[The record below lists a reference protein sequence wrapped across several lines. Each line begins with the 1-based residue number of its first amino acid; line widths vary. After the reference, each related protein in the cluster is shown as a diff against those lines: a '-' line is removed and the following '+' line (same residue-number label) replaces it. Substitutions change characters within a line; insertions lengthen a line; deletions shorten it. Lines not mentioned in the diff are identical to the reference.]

1 MRLLRPPPTGVAVT
15 PRRPRGR
22 PRGSPGG
29 ARGARG
35 AALSFARVGPSTPPV
50 CSTMSP
56 PSPSPRGAP
65 RGGRSARDRAAHAA
79 VQDVV
84 ASLLGGRR
92 HTLPPASAASAA
104 NRVPPPPPVDTGGSP
119 VRSVGAKRAGTDRLV
134 SGGATKRRRRGE
146 TGDIVP
152 EPAPP
157 ALLPLATVAGHDA
170 HVSRL
175 REVLALLTAT
185 PRGGGVGRLLP
196 FPRGVL
202 LTGPPGTGKTLN
214 VRVLASHAR
223 AADGGASVPLYLIRG
238 GEILSKYVG
247 EGERRL
253 RRLFDAATA
262 AAPSILFFD
271 EVDALAATRDDN
283 RDHSRV
289 VNTFLPL
296 LDGFRSR
303 DRVLVLAATNR
314 ADLLDSAFR
323 RPGRFDSE
331 LDFQLPDASDRRR
344 LMKLHAGTS
353 ADETAVSYVVRRT
366 DGWSGAEIRGLATE
380 AVCCAWRWTDPQW
393 LEAVATAA
401 TDPATVGGGAG
412 GGGGGGAP
420 PPPLPDVTHAD
431 WNVALASRAQTARA
445 GVSPALHRPLPLRLS
460 ALLEQTVSRVVE
472 VLDTRFPRDKLTP
485 PGAEWAAQA
494 VGGPTSSASAAVMLA
509 AWPVLPHRLLIA
521 GHAGMGQL
529 LVGAAVLCHLQS
541 LPVFDVG
548 FLSLTAS
555 GTDGQLPLLLSTV
568 AAAVHV
574 APSVLYMPD
583 AEMWM
588 AESVV
593 ADDGPPTALLR
604 SVLSH
609 IPVDTPVLVLGIANA
624 TEDVTNAW
632 APTWSTV
639 VRMDGASE
647 QRRRQYWSPVVDA
660 LKAVVRKHKTG
671 VARARVTEFD
681 VALDGVHLT
690 HAPADEM
697 ERVFQQ
703 LLDALASVHEA
714 ASVAHGIDAWVV
726 TVLAAIDQLS
736 ESGGRTSLGG
746 ARAARSA
753 SHAPDGVA
761 AAASVG
767 HRAGSRKTNADRPL
781 AGDRGARG
789 PAIDSDASGAPRG
802 TRAATDET
810 PVQPSDEA
818 STASTPRA
826 ERGKRSTR
834 PVRRCN
840 M

>member
-1 MRLLRPPPTGVAVT
+1 
-15 PRRPRGR
+15 
-22 PRGSPGG
+22 
-29 ARGARG
+29 
-35 AALSFARVGPSTPPV
+35 
-50 CSTMSP
+50 MSP
-56 PSPSPRGAP
+56 PSPCPRGTP
-65 RGGRSARDRAAHAA
+65 RGGRSARDRVALAA
-79 VQDVV
+79 VRDV
-84 ASLLGGRR
+84 ASRLDGRR

-104 NRVPPPPPVDTGGSP
+104 NRVPPPPPVDAGGSP
-119 VRSVGAKRAGTDRLV
+119 VRSVGAKRARTDRSV
-134 SGGATKRRRRGE
+134 SGGANNRRRRDEKG
-146 TGDIVP
+146 IFP
-152 EPAPP
+152 EPEPP
-157 ALLPLATVAGHDA
+157 APLPWATVAGHDA

-185 PRGGGVGRLLP
+185 PRGGGVGRPLP
-196 FPRGVL
+196 FPCGVL
-202 LTGPPGTGKTLN
+202 LTGPPGTGETLS

-223 AADGGASVPLYLIRG
+223 AANGGASVPLYLIRG

-247 EGERRL
+247 EGERRR

-271 EVDALAATRDDN
+271 QVDALAATRDDN
-283 RDHSRV
+283 RDHARV
-289 VNTFLPL
+289 VNTLIAL

-303 DRVLVLAATNR
+303 GRVLVLTATNR
-314 ADLLDSAFR
+314 VDLLDSAFR
-323 RPGRFDSE
+323 RPGRFDLE

-344 LMKLHAGTS
+344 LMELHAGTS
-353 ADETAVSYVVRRT
+353 ADETAVSYVVRLT

-380 AVCCAWRWTDPQW
+380 AVCCAWRRTDPQW

-412 GGGGGGAP
+412 GGGGGGGGAP

-431 WNVALASRAQTARA
+431 LDVALASRAQNARA

-460 ALLEQTVSRVVE
+460 ALLEPTVSRVVG
-472 VLDTRFPRDKLTP
+472 VLDTRFPRDKLTT
-485 PGAEWAAQA
+485 PGAGWAAQA
-494 VGGPTSSASAAVMLA
+494 VGGPTSSASAAAMLA

-521 GHAGMGQL
+521 GHAGMGQS

-541 LPVFDVG
+541 LPVFAVG

-568 AAAVHV
+568 AAAVRV

-588 AESVV
+588 AES
-593 ADDGPPTALLR
+593 AAAADGPPTALLR
-604 SVLSH
+604 SVLAR
-609 IPVDTPVLVLGIANA
+609 IPIDTPVLVLGIANA

-647 QRRRQYWSPVVDA
+647 QRRRQYWCPVVDA
-660 LKAVVRKHKTG
+660 LKAVVRKHKNG
-671 VARARVTEFD
+671 VARARVTELY
-681 VALDGVHLT
+681 VALGGVHLT
-690 HAPADEM
+690 NVPVDEM

-714 ASVAHGIDAWVV
+714 PPVADGIDAWVV
-726 TVLAAIDQLS
+726 TVLEAIDQLS

-761 AAASVG
+761 AAAPVG
-767 HRAGSRKTNADRPL
+767 HRAGSRDTNADRPL

-818 STASTPRA
+818 SIAPTPRA

>member
-1 MRLLRPPPTGVAVT
+1 M
-15 PRRPRGR
+15 
-22 PRGSPGG
+22 
-29 ARGARG
+29 
-35 AALSFARVGPSTPPV
+35 
-50 CSTMSP
+50 CP
-56 PSPSPRGAP
+56 PSPSPRGMP
-65 RGGRSARDRAAHAA
+65 RGGCSARDRAARAA
-79 VQDVV
+79 VRDV
-84 ASLLGGRR
+84 ASRLDGRL

-104 NRVPPPPPVDTGGSP
+104 NRVPPPPPVDAGGSP
-119 VRSVGAKRAGTDRLV
+119 VRPVGAKRARTDRSV

-152 EPAPP
+152 EPEPP
-157 ALLPLATVAGHDA
+157 ASLPWETVAGHDA

-175 REVLALLTAT
+175 REVLALLTTT
-185 PRGGGVGRLLP
+185 PRGGGVGRPLP

-202 LTGPPGTGKTLN
+202 LTGPPGTGKTLS

-223 AADGGASVPLYLIRG
+223 AANGGVPVPLYLIRG

-253 RRLFDAATA
+253 RRLFDTATA

-289 VNTFLPL
+289 VNTFLAL

-303 DRVLVLAATNR
+303 GRVLVLAATNR

-323 RPGRFDSE
+323 RPGRFDLE

-344 LMKLHAGTS
+344 LMALHAGTS

-380 AVCCAWRWTDPQW
+380 AVCCAWRRTDPQW

-412 GGGGGGAP
+412 GGGGGGGGAP

-431 WNVALASRAQTARA
+431 WDVALASRAQTARA

-460 ALLEQTVSRVVE
+460 ALLEPTVSGVVG
-472 VLDTRFPRDKLTP
+472 VLNTRFPLDKLTT
-485 PGAEWAAQA
+485 PGAEWATQA
-494 VGGPTSSASAAVMLA
+494 VGGPTSS
-509 AWPVLPHRLLIA
+509 
-521 GHAGMGQL
+521 

-568 AAAVHV
+568 AAAVRV

-588 AESVV
+588 AESAAA
-593 ADDGPPTALLR
+593 ADGSPTALLR
-604 SVLSH
+604 SVLAR
-609 IPVDTPVLVLGIANA
+609 IPVDTPVLVLGVANA
-624 TEDVTNAW
+624 AEDVTNAW

-647 QRRRQYWSPVVDA
+647 QQRRQYWCPVVDA
-660 LKAVVRKHKTG
+660 LKAVVRK
-671 VARARVTEFD
+671 
-681 VALDGVHLT
+681 
-690 HAPADEM
+690 PAA
-697 ERVFQQ
+697 Q
-703 LLDALASVHEA
+703 
-714 ASVAHGIDAWVV
+714 
-726 TVLAAIDQLS
+726 
-736 ESGGRTSLGG
+736 
-746 ARAARSA
+746 
-753 SHAPDGVA
+753 
-761 AAASVG
+761 
-767 HRAGSRKTNADRPL
+767 
-781 AGDRGARG
+781 
-789 PAIDSDASGAPRG
+789 
-802 TRAATDET
+802 ATDAT
-810 PVQPSDEA
+810 PVPPSDEA
-818 STASTPRA
+818 STAPPPRA
-826 ERGKRSTR
+826 ERGKRNTR
-834 PVRRCN
+834 PVRRCHI
-840 M
+840 ML

>member
-1 MRLLRPPPTGVAVT
+1 MPKRIRGVALGRAPPHPAAGECRERRQ
-15 PRRPRGR
+15 PR
-22 PRGSPGG
+22 
-29 ARGARG
+29 A
-35 AALSFARVGPSTPPV
+35 
-50 CSTMSP
+50 
-56 PSPSPRGAP
+56 
-65 RGGRSARDRAAHAA
+65 
-79 VQDVV
+79 
-84 ASLLGGRR
+84 
-92 HTLPPASAASAA
+92 
-104 NRVPPPPPVDTGGSP
+104 PPPPVDAGGSP
-119 VRSVGAKRAGTDRLV
+119 VRPVGAKRARTDRSV

-152 EPAPP
+152 EPEPP
-157 ALLPLATVAGHDA
+157 ASLPWESVAGHDA

-175 REVLALLTAT
+175 REVLALLTTT
-185 PRGGGVGRLLP
+185 PRGGGVGRPLP

-202 LTGPPGTGKTLN
+202 LTGPPGTGKTLS

-223 AADGGASVPLYLIRG
+223 AANGGVPVPLYLIRG

-253 RRLFDAATA
+253 RRLFDTATA

-289 VNTFLPL
+289 VNTFLAL

-303 DRVLVLAATNR
+303 GRVLVLAATNR

-323 RPGRFDSE
+323 RPGRFDLE

-344 LMKLHAGTS
+344 LMALHAGTS

-380 AVCCAWRWTDPQW
+380 AVCCAWRRTDPQW

-412 GGGGGGAP
+412 GGGGGGGGRAAAAAP
-420 PPPLPDVTHAD
+420 RRDARGLGRGAGLPSAD
-431 WNVALASRAQTARA
+431 RPG

-460 ALLEQTVSRVVE
+460 ALLEPTVSGVVG
-472 VLDTRFPRDKLTP
+472 VLNTRFPLDKLTT
-485 PGAEWAAQA
+485 PGAEWATQA
-494 VGGPTSSASAAVMLA
+494 VGGPTSSASAAAMLA
-509 AWPVLPHRLLIA
+509 AWPVLPHRLCIA
-521 GHAGMGQL
+521 GRAGMGQS

-568 AAAVHV
+568 AAAVRV

-588 AESVV
+588 AESAAA
-593 ADDGPPTALLR
+593 ADGSPTALLR
-604 SVLSH
+604 SVLAR
-609 IPVDTPVLVLGIANA
+609 IPVDTPVLVLGVANA
-624 TEDVTNAW
+624 AEDVTNAW

-639 VRMDGASE
+639 VRMDRASE
-647 QRRRQYWSPVVDA
+647 QQRRQYWCPVVDA
-660 LKAVVRKHKTG
+660 LKAVVRKRKTG
-671 VARARVTEFD
+671 VARARVTELH

-690 HAPADEM
+690 HAPVDEM

-714 ASVAHGIDAWVV
+714 AAPVPHGIDTWVV

-736 ESGGRTSLGG
+736 GSGGRTSLGG
-746 ARAARSA
+746 ARAARSV

-767 HRAGSRKTNADRPL
+767 HRAGSRGT
-781 AGDRGARG
+781 
-789 PAIDSDASGAPRG
+789 SD
-802 TRAATDET
+802 
-810 PVQPSDEA
+810 
-818 STASTPRA
+818 
-826 ERGKRSTR
+826 
-834 PVRRCN
+834 
-840 M
+840 

>member
-1 MRLLRPPPTGVAVT
+1 M
-15 PRRPRGR
+15 
-22 PRGSPGG
+22 
-29 ARGARG
+29 
-35 AALSFARVGPSTPPV
+35 
-50 CSTMSP
+50 CP
-56 PSPSPRGAP
+56 PSPSPRGMP
-65 RGGRSARDRAAHAA
+65 RGGCSARDRAARAA
-79 VQDVV
+79 VRDV
-84 ASLLGGRR
+84 ASRLDGRL

-104 NRVPPPPPVDTGGSP
+104 NRVPPPPPVDAGGSP
-119 VRSVGAKRAGTDRLV
+119 VRPVGAKRARTDGSV

-152 EPAPP
+152 EPEPP
-157 ALLPLATVAGHDA
+157 ASLPWETVAGHDA

-175 REVLALLTAT
+175 REVLALLTTT
-185 PRGGGVGRLLP
+185 PRGGGVGRPLP

-202 LTGPPGTGKTLN
+202 LTGPPGTGKTLS

-223 AADGGASVPLYLIRG
+223 AANGGVPVPLYLIRG

-253 RRLFDAATA
+253 RRLFDTATA

-289 VNTFLPL
+289 VNTFLAL

-303 DRVLVLAATNR
+303 GRVLVLAATNR

-323 RPGRFDSE
+323 RPGRFDLE

-344 LMKLHAGTS
+344 LMALHAGTS
-353 ADETAVSYVVRRT
+353 ADETAVS
-366 DGWSGAEIRGLATE
+366 
-380 AVCCAWRWTDPQW
+380 
-393 LEAVATAA
+393 
-401 TDPATVGGGAG
+401 
-412 GGGGGGAP
+412 
-420 PPPLPDVTHAD
+420 AD
-431 WNVALASRAQTARA
+431 RPG

-460 ALLEQTVSRVVE
+460 ALLEPTVSGVVG
-472 VLDTRFPRDKLTP
+472 VLNTRFPLDKLTT
-485 PGAEWAAQA
+485 PGAEWATQA
-494 VGGPTSSASAAVMLA
+494 VGGPTSSASAAAMLA
-509 AWPVLPHRLLIA
+509 AWPVLPHRLCIA
-521 GHAGMGQL
+521 GRAGMGQS

-568 AAAVHV
+568 AAAVRV

-588 AESVV
+588 AESAAA
-593 ADDGPPTALLR
+593 ADGSPTALLR
-604 SVLSH
+604 SVLAR
-609 IPVDTPVLVLGIANA
+609 IPVDTPVLVLGVANA
-624 TEDVTNAW
+624 AEDVTNAW

-647 QRRRQYWSPVVDA
+647 QQRRQYWCPVVDA
-660 LKAVVRKHKTG
+660 LKAVVRKRKTG
-671 VARARVTEFD
+671 VARASVTELH

-690 HAPADEM
+690 HAPVDEM

-714 ASVAHGIDAWVV
+714 AAPVPHGIDTWVV

-736 ESGGRTSLGG
+736 DSGGRTSLGG

-767 HRAGSRKTNADRPL
+767 HRAGSRGT
-781 AGDRGARG
+781 
-789 PAIDSDASGAPRG
+789 SD
-802 TRAATDET
+802 
-810 PVQPSDEA
+810 
-818 STASTPRA
+818 
-826 ERGKRSTR
+826 
-834 PVRRCN
+834 
-840 M
+840 

>member
-1 MRLLRPPPTGVAVT
+1 MP
-15 PRRPRGR
+15 
-22 PRGSPGG
+22 
-29 ARGARG
+29 
-35 AALSFARVGPSTPPV
+35 
-50 CSTMSP
+50 P
-56 PSPSPRGAP
+56 PSPSPRCTP
-65 RGGRSARDRAAHAA
+65 RGGRSARDRAALAA
-79 VQDVV
+79 VRDV
-84 ASLLGGRR
+84 ASRLDGRL

-104 NRVPPPPPVDTGGSP
+104 NRVPPPPPVDAGGSP
-119 VRSVGAKRAGTDRLV
+119 VRSVGAKRARTDRSV

-146 TGDIVP
+146 KGIFP
-152 EPAPP
+152 EPEPP
-157 ALLPLATVAGHDA
+157 APLPWATVAGHAA
-170 HVSRL
+170 HVLRL

-185 PRGGGVGRLLP
+185 PHGGGVGRPLP

-202 LTGPPGTGKTLN
+202 LTGPPGTGKTLS

-223 AADGGASVPLYLIRG
+223 AANGGASVPLYLIRG

-271 EVDALAATRDDN
+271 HVDALAATRDDN

-289 VNTFLPL
+289 VNTLLAL

-303 DRVLVLAATNR
+303 GRVLVLAATNR
-314 ADLLDSAFR
+314 VDLLDSAFR
-323 RPGRFDSE
+323 RPGRFDLE

-344 LMKLHAGTS
+344 LMELHAGTS

-380 AVCCAWRWTDPQW
+380 AVCCAWRRTDPQW

-412 GGGGGGAP
+412 GGGAP
-420 PPPLPDVTHAD
+420 PRPLPDVTHAD
-431 WNVALASRAQTARA
+431 WDVALASRAQTARA

-460 ALLEQTVSRVVE
+460 ALLEPTVSHVVG
-472 VLDTRFPRDKLTP
+472 VLDMRFPLDKLTT

-494 VGGPTSSASAAVMLA
+494 VGGPTSSASAAAMLA
-509 AWPVLPHRLLIA
+509 AWPVLPHRLCIA
-521 GHAGMGQL
+521 GRAGMGQS

-568 AAAVHV
+568 AAAVRV

-588 AESVV
+588 AES
-593 ADDGPPTALLR
+593 AAAADGPPTALLR
-604 SVLSH
+604 SVLAR
-609 IPVDTPVLVLGIANA
+609 IPVDTPVLVLGVANA

-639 VRMDGASE
+639 VRMGGASE
-647 QRRRQYWSPVVDA
+647 QRRRQYWCPVVDA

-671 VARARVTEFD
+671 VARARVTDLD

-690 HAPADEM
+690 HAPVDEM
-697 ERVFQQ
+697 ERVFQL

-714 ASVAHGIDAWVV
+714 VAPAAHGIDAWVV

-736 ESGGRTSLGG
+736 DSGGRTFLGG

-767 HRAGSRKTNADRPL
+767 HRAGSRDTND
-781 AGDRGARG
+781 
-789 PAIDSDASGAPRG
+789 
-802 TRAATDET
+802 
-810 PVQPSDEA
+810 
-818 STASTPRA
+818 
-826 ERGKRSTR
+826 
-834 PVRRCN
+834 
-840 M
+840 